1 MLVIFFI
8 LSNFKVLSSSIFIM
22 NFSKYL
28 ICTRKDILTNA
39 KSQKKKMFDLQK
51 NLSKTVEVFKA
62 SYSIKLSV

>member
-39 KSQKKKMFDLQK
+39 KSQKKRCLIYRK
-51 NLSKTVEVFKA
+51 
-62 SYSIKLSV
+62 I